1 VKQAERWRNLGQ
13 DRLCAGDDDTAMRCE
28 FIKAIDGAIR
38 AIPFVIRP
46 AALIGPTVKIC
57 HGTSQ

>member
-1 VKQAERWRNLGQ
+1 MAQSGPGQAE
-13 DRLCAGDDDTAMRCE
+13 AGDDGTARRCE
-28 FIKAIDGAIR
+28 FIQAIDGAIR

-46 AALIGPTVKIC
+46 LALIGPRVKIC